1 MELRHLRY
9 FVAVAE
15 SLHFGRAAAQ
25 LRIAQPSLSHQIR
38 QLEAELQTT
47 LFQRTK
53 RSVHLTESGR
63 LFLEEAREILAHADR
78 ATLIARRASIDG
90 SARLRAGFAVWTD
103 LTKVFAVI
111 KRLDETY
118 PMIRVD
124 LRSMSVPLQI
134 AALKDGLIDVG
145 FIRAASLEPVLN
157 SELLVAEPFVVAL
170 PKNHRLAPRKRIA
183 LSALAKEPFIMGPH
197 DSMPVF
203 YDLTLRLCRDAGFVP
218 RVRDEVDYPSMVLG
232 FVATGIGIALVP
244 ASIRKIQSTG
254 VVFRSL
260 DPSPPILETSVAWRR
275 DNMSETV
282 NAFLLLVRG
291 VMTSRKRDGVKSSRK
306 VTSKVDSVE
315 HR

>member
-1 MELRHLRY
+1 LEVLVELRHLRY

-53 RSVHLTESGR
+53 RRVQLTESGE
-63 LFLEEAREILAHADR
+63 LFLKEAREILAHADR
-78 ATLIARRASIDG
+78 ATLIARRVSLGG
-90 SARLRAGFAVWTD
+90 SERLRVGVAIWTD
-103 LTKVFAVI
+103 LRQIFAVV
-111 KRLDETY
+111 KRLDESHPT
-118 PMIRVD
+118 IRVD

-134 AALKDGLIDVG
+134 AALKAGLIDIG

-170 PKNHRLAPRKRIA
+170 PKNHRLAPRERIA

-203 YDLTLRLCRDAGFVP
+203 YDLTLKLCRDAGFVP

-244 ASIRKIQSTG
+244 ASIRMIQSTG

-275 DNMSETV
+275 DNMSQSL
-282 NAFLLLVRG
+282 NAFLQLVRG
-291 VMTSRKRDGVKSSRK
+291 VMTSRKSAGAKSS
-306 VTSKVDSVE
+306 
-315 HR
+315 

>member
-53 RSVHLTESGR
+53 RRVQLTESGE
-63 LFLEEAREILAHADR
+63 LFLKEAREILAHADR
-78 ATLIARRASIDG
+78 ATLIARRVSLGG
-90 SARLRAGFAVWTD
+90 SERLRVGVAIWTD
-103 LTKVFAVI
+103 LRQIFAVV
-111 KRLDETY
+111 KRLDESHPT
-118 PMIRVD
+118 IRVD

-134 AALKDGLIDVG
+134 AALKAGLIDIG

-170 PKNHRLAPRKRIA
+170 PKNHRLAPRERIA

-203 YDLTLRLCRDAGFVP
+203 YDLTLKLCRDAGFVP

-244 ASIRKIQSTG
+244 ASIRMIQSTG

-275 DNMSETV
+275 DNMSQSL
-282 NAFLLLVRG
+282 NAFLQLVRG
-291 VMTSRKRDGVKSSRK
+291 VMTSRKSAGAKSS
-306 VTSKVDSVE
+306 
-315 HR
+315 